1 MDCNIRIFLHWNLSF
16 LSQISLIFVRN
27 WNLQVSSFSYCAGNT
42 IRLTAWKTN
51 AYADEDQPPRHCWK
65 ERPLVRGA
73 ALGCWRVH
81 GALFHLLPL
90 EYIGVKLCLQR
101 PASGSICCWSSEK
114 CSSSFFN
121 QVLSVFLHHHNHGVQ
136 QSLSQSSHNAERS
149 ILPGPVHQ

>member
-1 MDCNIRIFLHWNLSF
+1 MDCNIRIFPHWNLSF
-16 LSQISLIFVRN
+16 LSQIYFISVTELKSPSVF
-27 WNLQVSSFSYCAGNT
+27 LPLLCPQH
-42 IRLTAWKTN
+42 RLTAWKTN
-51 AYADEDQPPRHCWK
+51 AYADEEKPPRHCWK

-90 EYIGVKLCLQR
+90 EYIGVTLCLQR

-114 CSSSFFN
+114 RSSFFFN
-121 QVLSVFLHHHNHGVQ
+121 LVLSVFLHHHNHGVQ
-136 QSLSQSSHNAERS
+136 PSLSQSSHNAERS